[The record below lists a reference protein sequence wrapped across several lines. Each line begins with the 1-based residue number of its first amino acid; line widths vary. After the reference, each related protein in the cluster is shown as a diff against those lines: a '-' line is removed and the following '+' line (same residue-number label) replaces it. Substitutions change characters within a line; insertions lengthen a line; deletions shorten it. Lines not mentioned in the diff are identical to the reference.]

1 MDDEMSFSISSVV
14 SKIVE
19 KLLLLMLAVVV
30 IGVEVLV
37 AYVSKFV
44 FWRWF

>member
-44 FWRWF
+44 FGRWF